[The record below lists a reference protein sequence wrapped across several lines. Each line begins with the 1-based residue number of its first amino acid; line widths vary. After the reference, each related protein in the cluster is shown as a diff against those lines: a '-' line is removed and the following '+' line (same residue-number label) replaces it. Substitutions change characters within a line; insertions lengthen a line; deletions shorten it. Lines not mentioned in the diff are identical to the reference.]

1 MPFVSVL
8 EEVSF
13 GNGME
18 RVLSQ
23 GLSQGRD
30 EAFAESIATV
40 LEAMFPAACGQL
52 MSEIAQVHDHEQL
65 KKILRAAATVA
76 NPDELRKLWANVGNS
91 GGGNSGIP

>member
-1 MPFVSVL
+1 
-8 EEVSF
+8 
-13 GNGME
+13 
-18 RVLSQ
+18 
-23 GLSQGRD
+23 
-30 EAFAESIATV
+30 
-40 LEAMFPAACGQL
+40 